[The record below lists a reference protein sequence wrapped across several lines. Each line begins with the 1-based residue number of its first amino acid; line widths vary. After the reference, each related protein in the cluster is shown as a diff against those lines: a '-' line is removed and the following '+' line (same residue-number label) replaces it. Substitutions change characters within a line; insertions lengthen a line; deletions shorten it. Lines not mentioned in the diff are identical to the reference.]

1 MPDNKPHLDEQEPLL
16 LGPGFEDLGASDE
29 VVEALAAR
37 GIDTAFAI
45 QTLVLP
51 DAMAGKDVLARSRTG
66 SGKTLA
72 FAVPIVERLKH
83 GAKGPQALI
92 LVPTRELAV
101 QVAEEFTSIAHAK
114 GLKVATAYGG
124 VGLNDQAKRAK
135 VSDILVATP
144 GRLIDL
150 ENRKMIALDRV
161 RISVLDEA
169 DRMLDMGFL
178 PDVMKILKK
187 LPEPR
192 QTMLFS
198 ATLDGEVGRL
208 AQRFTHEPVRHEVVD
223 PRPVVTMADHRFV
236 PVEPGGKIE
245 ALAAVLSEEGRGL
258 VLVFVRTKREADRL
272 THTMQTRGF
281 KVEAMHGDM
290 TQPARERALSRFEKG
305 ERDTLI
311 ATDVAAR
318 GLDLDDITHVVN
330 YDPPEDDK
338 AYVHRVGR
346 TARAGRAGTGVT
358 FVLPDQR
365 ADVSRIA
372 ARLQLNAE
380 FEGAGMK
387 VHPPRM
393 VYRGGRGRNA
403 MMGRRPKRKF

>member
-1 MPDNKPHLDEQEPLL
+1 MTDKPLSPDDEELAL
-16 LGPGFEDLGASDE
+16 LGPGFEDLGASDP
-29 VVEALAAR
+29 VVDALAAR

-72 FAVPIVERLKH
+72 FAVPIVERLKR
-83 GAKGPQALI
+83 GAKGPRALI

-114 GLKVATAYGG
+114 ALKVATAYGG
-124 VGLNDQAKRAK
+124 VGLNDQAKRARAA
-135 VSDILVATP
+135 DILVATP
-144 GRLIDL
+144 GRLLDL
-150 ENRKMIALDRV
+150 ENRKMVQLDLVKIA
-161 RISVLDEA
+161 VLDEA

-178 PDVMKILKK
+178 PDVTKILKK
-187 LPEPR
+187 LPEKK
-192 QTMLFS
+192 QMMLFS

-208 AQRFTHEPVRHEVVD
+208 AQRFTTDPVRHEVVD

-236 PVEPGGKIE
+236 PVEPGAKIE
-245 ALAAVLSEEGRGL
+245 ALAETLAEKRGL
-258 VLVFVRTKREADRL
+258 ALVFVRTKREADRL

-290 TQPARERALSRFEKG
+290 TQPARERALKRFEAG
-305 ERDTLI
+305 ERDVLI

-318 GLDLDDITHVVN
+318 GLDLDDITHVIN

-346 TARAGRAGTGVT
+346 TARAGRTGVGVT

-365 ADVSRIA
+365 ADVSRMA
-372 ARLQLNAE
+372 ARLKLEVE
-380 FEGAGMK
+380 FQQAGMK
-387 VHPPRM
+387 VHAPRM
-393 VYRGGRGRNA
+393 VYTGNRRGGGI
-403 MMGRRPKRKF
+403 MGRRPKRRF